1 MHLWVIIL
9 VGFGTED
16 GKWIPYI
23 WVALCW
29 DLKSNESKY
38 STATEANLSSRAGA
52 AYMEYMLVSIL
63 LV

>member
-9 VGFGTED
+9 VGLGTED
-16 GKWIPYI
+16 EKWIPSI

-29 DLKSNESKY
+29 DLKSNKSKR
-38 STATEANLSSRAGA
+38 STATEANLSGRAGA